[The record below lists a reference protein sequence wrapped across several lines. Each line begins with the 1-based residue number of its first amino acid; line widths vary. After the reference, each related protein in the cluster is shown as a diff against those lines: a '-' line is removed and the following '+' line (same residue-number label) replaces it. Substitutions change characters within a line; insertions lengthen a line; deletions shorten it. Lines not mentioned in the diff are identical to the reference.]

1 MKYISVT
8 VLLLFSTLA
17 IQAQNKKKWDV
28 NNPETGIRY
37 KDIEFTASEGTWMC
51 LDVSPDGKTI
61 VFDLLGD
68 IYSMP
73 ATGGTATCLRSGLA
87 WEVQPRFSPDGSRI
101 LFTSDAGGGDNIWV
115 MNTDGS
121 QSRQITKENFRL
133 LNNAEWIDQ
142 DYFVARKHFTSTR
155 SLGAGELWMYHT
167 NGGDGV
173 QLTKRKNDQQDLN
186 EPSVS
191 TDGKYIYF
199 SEDMYGGGYFQ
210 YNKNPNT
217 QIFAVRRY
225 NREKGIVED
234 ITGGSGGACRP
245 QISQDGKWL
254 AFVRRQE
261 VKTVLF
267 LLNLE
272 TGEEYPV
279 DEQLDKDQQEA
290 WTIFGCYPGFSWADA
305 ENIVI
310 WQQGKIFRINAMKTA
325 EAVKN
330 EQKPAA
336 SLKTNI
342 PFTCQVKTKVA
353 ETQRTPQKVFEEQFT
368 ARAIRQATTSPD
380 GKYLFFNAAGKL
392 YRKDLKSGTVS
403 PFPAKNEVIT
413 EENNQFEPAVSPDSK
428 RVVFV
433 DWNDESLGRIIM
445 ASTDGSGARVI
456 SSEKGIFRTPSF
468 SPDGQSVVYRKQGGD
483 DELGFIHSGKPGI
496 YILYLS
502 TGKTSFVTATGENPR
517 FSPDGKR
524 IFVSTGGYLFGGFDK
539 SLRSFD
545 LNGNDEKILTR
556 SKYANQWIPSP
567 DGKWLAFTELH
578 KAFVCAMPMPGQTL
592 DVSGDMGS
600 VPATLVGRDAGY
612 NLHWSADSKQI
623 HYTLGDEYF
632 TINLHERFSF
642 LPGAPDSLP
651 ALDTTGIKI
660 GLQLKADKPS
670 GSILFDNARIIT
682 CEGDQVF
689 EKGVLLVQDNKIAF
703 AGTKADYQ
711 RAGMARPDKV
721 IDCTGK
727 TIMPGMV
734 DAHAHSGNFRYGL
747 SPQKQWEYYANL
759 AYGVTTMH
767 DPSSNSEMVFSQ
779 SEMIRSGRMVAP
791 RLFSTGT
798 ILYGA
803 DGDFKAPVNS
813 LDDAR
818 AALRR
823 TKAWGAFSVKSYNQ
837 PRREQRQQVMAAAHE
852 LGMQVVP
859 EGGSFFAHNM
869 TQIIDGHT
877 TVEHNLPVAPMYQD
891 VVNLWSKTS
900 THNTPTLIVCYG
912 GLNGEY
918 YWYQNTDVWAK
929 KRLLSF
935 TPRHIIMER
944 SRHITKAPDEEYQN
958 GHILVSKTCKKLQDA
973 GVNINMGAHGQL
985 QGLGAHWELWML
997 QQGGMSNLQ
1006 AIRCATIN
1014 GAKSLGI
1021 DAETGSL
1028 KTGKLADL
1036 IVLDANPLDNIR
1048 NSEQIRYVMVNG
1060 RLYNPDTMNETGNHD
1075 RKRNKFWFEMPG
1087 GETGAAGVGH
1097 TCSETRCVCGH

>member
-310 WQQGKIFRINAMKTA
+310 WQQGKIFRINAIKTA

-330 EQKPAA
+330 GQKPAA

-380 GKYLFFNAAGKL
+380 GRYLFFNAAGKL
-392 YRKDLKSGTVS
+392 YRKDLK
-403 PFPAKNEVIT
+403 
-413 EENNQFEPAVSPDSK
+413 
-428 RVVFV
+428 
-433 DWNDESLGRIIM
+433 
-445 ASTDGSGARVI
+445 
-456 SSEKGIFRTPSF
+456 
-468 SPDGQSVVYRKQGGD
+468 RK
-483 DELGFIHSGKPGI
+483 
-496 YILYLS
+496 
-502 TGKTSFVTATGENPR
+502 
-517 FSPDGKR
+517 
-524 IFVSTGGYLFGGFDK
+524 
-539 SLRSFD
+539 
-545 LNGNDEKILTR
+545 
-556 SKYANQWIPSP
+556 
-567 DGKWLAFTELH
+567 
-578 KAFVCAMPMPGQTL
+578 
-592 DVSGDMGS
+592 
-600 VPATLVGRDAGY
+600 
-612 NLHWSADSKQI
+612 
-623 HYTLGDEYF
+623 
-632 TINLHERFSF
+632 
-642 LPGAPDSLP
+642 
-651 ALDTTGIKI
+651 
-660 GLQLKADKPS
+660 
-670 GSILFDNARIIT
+670 
-682 CEGDQVF
+682 
-689 EKGVLLVQDNKIAF
+689 
-703 AGTKADYQ
+703 
-711 RAGMARPDKV
+711 
-721 IDCTGK
+721 
-727 TIMPGMV
+727 
-734 DAHAHSGNFRYGL
+734 
-747 SPQKQWEYYANL
+747 
-759 AYGVTTMH
+759 
-767 DPSSNSEMVFSQ
+767 
-779 SEMIRSGRMVAP
+779 
-791 RLFSTGT
+791 
-798 ILYGA
+798 
-803 DGDFKAPVNS
+803 
-813 LDDAR
+813 
-818 AALRR
+818 
-823 TKAWGAFSVKSYNQ
+823 
-837 PRREQRQQVMAAAHE
+837 
-852 LGMQVVP
+852 
-859 EGGSFFAHNM
+859 
-869 TQIIDGHT
+869 
-877 TVEHNLPVAPMYQD
+877 
-891 VVNLWSKTS
+891 
-900 THNTPTLIVCYG
+900 
-912 GLNGEY
+912 
-918 YWYQNTDVWAK
+918 
-929 KRLLSF
+929 
-935 TPRHIIMER
+935 
-944 SRHITKAPDEEYQN
+944 
-958 GHILVSKTCKKLQDA
+958 
-973 GVNINMGAHGQL
+973 
-985 QGLGAHWELWML
+985 
-997 QQGGMSNLQ
+997 
-1006 AIRCATIN
+1006 
-1014 GAKSLGI
+1014 
-1021 DAETGSL
+1021 
-1028 KTGKLADL
+1028 
-1036 IVLDANPLDNIR
+1036 
-1048 NSEQIRYVMVNG
+1048 
-1060 RLYNPDTMNETGNHD
+1060 
-1075 RKRNKFWFEMPG
+1075 
-1087 GETGAAGVGH
+1087 
-1097 TCSETRCVCGH
+1097 